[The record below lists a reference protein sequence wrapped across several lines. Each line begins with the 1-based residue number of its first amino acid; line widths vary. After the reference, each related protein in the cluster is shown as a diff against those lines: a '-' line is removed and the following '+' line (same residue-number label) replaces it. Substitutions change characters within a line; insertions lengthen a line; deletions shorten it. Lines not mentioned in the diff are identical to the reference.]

1 MNNSICYT
9 TPTHYNARPSTHLRE
24 MTLLRLP
31 SSLPSSVAW
40 FSLQTHHNQPPL
52 SSCTIACYKGAVD
65 GGRDGMKGMESGG
78 LKIHRQI
85 LQMTTVE
92 VTICTEVMHDTCN
105 KINDFHK
112 LGQKVWNSYSYS
124 GAQVM
129 FGSSEH

>member
-1 MNNSICYT
+1 
-9 TPTHYNARPSTHLRE
+9 
-24 MTLLRLP
+24 
-31 SSLPSSVAW
+31 
-40 FSLQTHHNQPPL
+40 
-52 SSCTIACYKGAVD
+52 
-65 GGRDGMKGMESGG
+65 MKGTETGG

-85 LQMTTVE
+85 LKMTTVE
-92 VTICTEVMHDTCN
+92 VTICTDVMLDICN

>member
-1 MNNSICYT
+1 M
-9 TPTHYNARPSTHLRE
+9 
-24 MTLLRLP
+24 
-31 SSLPSSVAW
+31 
-40 FSLQTHHNQPPL
+40 
-52 SSCTIACYKGAVD
+52 D
-65 GGRDGMKGMESGG
+65 GGRDGMKGMETGG

-92 VTICTEVMHDTCN
+92 VTICTEVMLDTCN